1 MIFSVASCL
10 KSQSGSVD
18 PRCQWPPENKI
29 AVTNFVCPGKKASK
43 EQAGRDEV
51 SIVAAPHAD
60 TDRSQFMFQS
70 RYFGE

>member
-10 KSQSGSVD
+10 KSKSGSID
-18 PRCQWPPENKI
+18 PRRQWPRENKI
-29 AVTNFVCPGKKASK
+29 AVANFACPGKNASK

-51 SIVAAPHAD
+51 CIVAAPHAD
-60 TDRSQFMFQS
+60 TGRYRFMFHS